1 MKLRLGCVAT
11 AFFSL
16 VLSMT
21 AQTTS
26 GNTVAT
32 TAAAA
37 TTAQVPRLVRF
48 SGTATDIGGNAA
60 SRVVGVTFSLYAEQT
75 GGAPLWSEVQNVQV
89 NKTGHYTVMLG
100 SSQPDGLPLNLSTA
114 AQAQWLGVRVEAQAE
129 QPRVMLLSVPY
140 VLKAA
145 DAETFGGKPPSA
157 FLSAPSSVGSA
168 EANSA
173 ANRLG
178 LNTNVKNEH
187 PLNLTGSGTTNYVP
201 LWTNASN
208 LTSSVIYQTSGNVGV
223 GTTTPVTKLDV
234 NGNINTAATYGIGAS
249 IVVNI
254 GSPADQN
261 LFLGVGA
268 GANDV
273 AGFGQFNTFSGYQAG
288 YSNTTGSYNTFSGGG
303 AGFSNT
309 TGSNNTFSGRK
320 AGFSNTTGPNNTF
333 FGRNAGYSN
342 TTGGGNTFSGW
353 QAGYS
358 NTTGGSN
365 TFSGLRA
372 GYSNT
377 TGWNNS
383 FSGDSAGYSNTTGT
397 ENTFSARLAGYSNT
411 NGTENTFSGYSAGYY
426 NTTGSNNTFSG
437 AGAGYSNTT
446 GNNNIYIGNPGSA
459 PGTESNTIRIG
470 GDIGYGSQTAAYI
483 VGIYG
488 STSSGGVPVY
498 INSNGQLGTQISSLR
513 FKEQVRD
520 MGDSTNAL
528 MKLRPVTFFYK
539 PEYDKGPRTLQYGLI
554 AEEVAKVYPEMV
566 AYDNDGQPYTVK
578 YQYLAPM
585 LLNELQKQHTV
596 VTAQQ
601 DVIKTQQEQI
611 QTQGQQIAD
620 LQERLSRLESLI
632 ANK

>member
-1 MKLRLGCVAT
+1 MPCSYRRFRIVSTPPPAQSNLRTLPARNPPRTIRGRSYLQKVRSLGGSMKLRLGCVAT

-48 SGTATDIGGNAA
+48 SGTATDVGGNAA
-60 SRVVGVTFSLYAEQT
+60 DSIVGVTFSLYAEQT

-89 NKTGHYTVMLG
+89 DKTGHYTVMLG

-145 DAETFGGKPPSA
+145 DAETFGSKPPSA

-273 AGFGQFNTFSGYQAG
+273 AGFGVDNTFSGYDAG
-288 YSNTTGSYNTFSGGG
+288 
-303 AGFSNT
+303 A
-309 TGSNNTFSGRK
+309 
-320 AGFSNTTGPNNTF
+320 A
-333 FGRNAGYSN
+333 
-342 TTGGGNTFSGW
+342 
-353 QAGYS
+353 
-358 NTTGGSN
+358 
-365 TFSGLRA
+365 
-372 GYSNT
+372 
-377 TGWNNS
+377 
-383 FSGDSAGYSNTTGT
+383 NTTGT
-397 ENTFSARLAGYSNT
+397 LNSF
-411 NGTENTFSGYSAGYY
+411 F
-426 NTTGSNNTFSG
+426 G
-437 AGAGYSNTT
+437 AGAGEANTT
-446 GNNNIYIGNPGSA
+446 GFY
-459 PGTESNTIRIG
+459 NTFLG
-470 GDIGYGSQTAAYI
+470 LNAGLYNTTADRNTF
-483 VGIYG
+483 VGATAGQANTTGIQNTFLG
-488 STSSGGVPVY
+488 EAVSRS
-498 INSNGQLGTQISSLR
+498 INT
-513 FKEQVRD
+513 D
-520 MGDSTNAL
+520 T
-528 MKLRPVTFFYK
+528 Y
-539 PEYDKGPRTLQYGLI
+539 
-554 AEEVAKVYPEMV
+554 
-566 AYDNDGQPYTVK
+566 
-578 YQYLAPM
+578 
-585 LLNELQKQHTV
+585 
-596 VTAQQ
+596 
-601 DVIKTQQEQI
+601 
-611 QTQGQQIAD
+611 
-620 LQERLSRLESLI
+620 
-632 ANK
+632 

>member
-1 MKLRLGCVAT
+1 ILGESVRLRLCCVAL
-11 AFFSL
+11 AFLSS

-21 AQTTS
+21 AQTTG
-26 GNTVAT
+26 GNVVAT
-32 TAAAA
+32 TAAAATTAGVA

-48 SGTATDIGGNAA
+48 SGTATDVGGNAA
-60 SRVVGVTFSLYAEQT
+60 SSIIGVTFSLYAEPT

-89 NKTGHYTVMLG
+89 DKTGHYTVMLG
-100 SSQPDGLPLNLSTA
+100 SSKPEGLPLNLFTA

-140 VLKAA
+140 ALKAA

-273 AGFGQFNTFSGYQAG
+273 AGFGVDNTFSGYDAGAANTTGTLNSFFGAGAGEANTTGFYNTFLGLNAGLYNTTADRNTFVGATAGQANTTGIQNTFLGEAAGPSNTTGSENTFVGRASGYYNTTGSVNTFVGRTSG
-288 YSNTTGSYNTFSGGG
+288 YSNTTGSENIFVGFHSGEI
-303 AGFSNT
+303 NT
-309 TGSNNTFSGRK
+309 TGSNDVYIANY
-320 AGFSNTTGPNNTF
+320 GP
-333 FGRNAGYSN
+333 S
-342 TTGGGNTFSGW
+342 
-353 QAGYS
+353 
-358 NTTGGSN
+358 
-365 TFSGLRA
+365 
-372 GYSNT
+372 
-377 TGWNNS
+377 
-383 FSGDSAGYSNTTGT
+383 
-397 ENTFSARLAGYSNT
+397 
-411 NGTENTFSGYSAGYY
+411 
-426 NTTGSNNTFSG
+426 SG
-437 AGAGYSNTT
+437 A
-446 GNNNIYIGNPGSA
+446 
-459 PGTESNTIRIG
+459 ESSTIRIG
-470 GDIGYGSQTAAYI
+470 GDMGSGYGPQTAAYI

-596 VTAQQ
+596 VAAQQ
-601 DVIKTQQEQI
+601 DVIKTQQ
-611 QTQGQQIAD
+611 QQIKEM
-620 LQERLSRLESLI
+620 QQRLSQLESLI

>member
-140 VLKAA
+140 ALKAA

-234 NGNINTAATYGIGAS
+234 NGNINIAGTYGIGGQNGLSLGSLADFNVFVGQAAGS
-249 IVVNI
+249 VNVA
-254 GSPADQN
+254 GQGVENTFVGADAGAAN
-261 LFLGVGA
+261 TTGFYNTFLGLNAGFYNTTADRNTFVGA
-268 GANDV
+268 A
-273 AGFGQFNTFSGYQAG
+273 AGEVNTTGIQNTFLGEGAG
-288 YSNTTGSYNTFSGGG
+288 LSNTTGS
-303 AGFSNT
+303 
-309 TGSNNTFSGRK
+309 
-320 AGFSNTTGPNNTF
+320 
-333 FGRNAGYSN
+333 
-342 TTGGGNTFSGW
+342 
-353 QAGYS
+353 
-358 NTTGGSN
+358 
-365 TFSGLRA
+365 
-372 GYSNT
+372 
-377 TGWNNS
+377 
-383 FSGDSAGYSNTTGT
+383 
-397 ENTFSARLAGYSNT
+397 ENTFVGR
-411 NGTENTFSGYSAGYY
+411 FSGYY
-426 NTTGSNNTFSG
+426 NTTGSVNTFVGRTSG
-437 AGAGYSNTT
+437 ESNTT
-446 GNNNIYIGNPGSA
+446 GSENTFVGFHSGESNTTGSNDVYIANAGPVS
-459 PGTESNTIRIG
+459 GTEGSTIRIG
-470 GDIGYGSQTAAYI
+470 TQGTGVGQQNATYI
-483 VGIYG
+483 AGIYG
-488 STSSGGVPVY
+488 TIVTGTQVFVDNNGHLGQQTSSR
-498 INSNGQLGTQISSLR
+498 R
-513 FKEQVRD
+513 FKEQILD
-520 MGDSTNAL
+520 MGDSTSKL
-528 MKLRPVTFFYK
+528 FQLRPVTFFYK
-539 PEYDKGPRTLQYGLI
+539 PQYDDGSHLLQYGLI
-554 AEEVAKVYPEMV
+554 AEEVAKVYPDMV
-566 AYDNDGQPYTVK
+566 AYDKDGQPYTVK

-596 VTAQQ
+596 VAAQQ
-601 DVIKTQQEQI
+601 DVIKTQQ
-611 QTQGQQIAD
+611 QQIKEM
-620 LQERLSRLESLI
+620 QQRLSQLESLI

>member
-234 NGNINTAATYGIGAS
+234 NGNINIAGTYGIGGQNGLSLGSLADFNVFVGQAAGS
-249 IVVNI
+249 VNVA
-254 GSPADQN
+254 GQGVENTFVGADAGAAN
-261 LFLGVGA
+261 TTGFYNTFLGLNAGFYNTTADRNTFVGA
-268 GANDV
+268 A
-273 AGFGQFNTFSGYQAG
+273 AGEVNTTGIQNTFLGEGAG
-288 YSNTTGSYNTFSGGG
+288 LSNTTGS
-303 AGFSNT
+303 
-309 TGSNNTFSGRK
+309 
-320 AGFSNTTGPNNTF
+320 
-333 FGRNAGYSN
+333 
-342 TTGGGNTFSGW
+342 
-353 QAGYS
+353 
-358 NTTGGSN
+358 
-365 TFSGLRA
+365 
-372 GYSNT
+372 
-377 TGWNNS
+377 
-383 FSGDSAGYSNTTGT
+383 
-397 ENTFSARLAGYSNT
+397 ENTFVGR
-411 NGTENTFSGYSAGYY
+411 FSGYY
-426 NTTGSNNTFSG
+426 NTTGSVNTFVGRTSG
-437 AGAGYSNTT
+437 ESNTT
-446 GNNNIYIGNPGSA
+446 GSENTFVGFHSGESNTTGSNDVYIANAGPVS
-459 PGTESNTIRIG
+459 GTEGSTIRIG
-470 GDIGYGSQTAAYI
+470 TQGTGVGQQNATYI
-483 VGIYG
+483 AGIYG
-488 STSSGGVPVY
+488 TIVTGTQVFVDNTGHLGQQTSSR
-498 INSNGQLGTQISSLR
+498 R
-513 FKEQVRD
+513 FKEQILD
-520 MGDSTNAL
+520 MGDSTSKL
-528 MKLRPVTFFYK
+528 FQLRPVTFFYK
-539 PEYDKGPRTLQYGLI
+539 PQYDDGSHLLQYGLI
-554 AEEVAKVYPEMV
+554 AEEVAKVYPDMV
-566 AYDNDGQPYTVK
+566 AYDKDGQPYTVK

-596 VTAQQ
+596 VAAQQ
-601 DVIKTQQEQI
+601 DVIKTQQ
-611 QTQGQQIAD
+611 QQIKEM
-620 LQERLSRLESLI
+620 QQRLSRLESLI

>member
-48 SGTATDIGGNAA
+48 SGTATDVGGNAA
-60 SRVVGVTFSLYAEQT
+60 DSIVGVTFSLYAEQT

-89 NKTGHYTVMLG
+89 DKTGHYTVMLG

-234 NGNINTAATYGIGAS
+234 NGNINTAATYRIGAS

-254 GSPADQN
+254 GSPADEN

-273 AGFGQFNTFSGYQAG
+273 AGSGVDNTFSGYGAG
-288 YSNTTGSYNTFSGGG
+288 AANTTGNINSFFGAGAGSANTTGIFNTFLGVDAGAYNTTADRNTFVGTVAGQVNTTGIQNTFLGEGAGASNTTGSENTFVGRLSGSSNTTGSVNTFVG
-303 AGFSNT
+303 RSSGNSITTGSENTFVGFHSGESNT
-309 TGSNNTFSGRK
+309 TGSNDVYI
-320 AGFSNTTGPNNTF
+320 A
-333 FGRNAGYSN
+333 NAGPPS
-342 TTGGGNTFSGW
+342 
-353 QAGYS
+353 
-358 NTTGGSN
+358 
-365 TFSGLRA
+365 
-372 GYSNT
+372 
-377 TGWNNS
+377 
-383 FSGDSAGYSNTTGT
+383 
-397 ENTFSARLAGYSNT
+397 
-411 NGTENTFSGYSAGYY
+411 
-426 NTTGSNNTFSG
+426 
-437 AGAGYSNTT
+437 
-446 GNNNIYIGNPGSA
+446 
-459 PGTESNTIRIG
+459 GTESSTIRIG
-470 GDIGYGSQTAAYI
+470 GDMGSGYGPQTAAYI

-596 VTAQQ
+596 VAAQQ
-601 DVIKTQQEQI
+601 DVIKTQQ
-611 QTQGQQIAD
+611 QQIKEM
-620 LQERLSRLESLI
+620 QQRLSQLESLI